1 MSGIHIIHI
10 SDGYKG
16 LAKTLHFGELGGL
29 RDVDIVNTENTN
41 NKRVDIVNTENRSNT
56 IVHQSVVEN

>member
-10 SDGYKG
+10 NDGYKG
-16 LAKTLHFGELGGL
+16 QAKTLHFGELGGL

-41 NKRVDIVNTENRSNT
+41 NKRVDINTFHLIN
-56 IVHQSVVEN
+56 ISVES

>member
-10 SDGYKG
+10 NDGYKG

-29 RDVDIVNTENTN
+29 RDVECLMNREKEMLLIS
-41 NKRVDIVNTENRSNT
+41 KRQFLTMKI
-56 IVHQSVVEN
+56 